1 MAQRITRSKT
11 AAAAARKAAVK
22 SSATTEALPSGPP
35 TEKLK
40 TNKAGENPFANV
52 TAKKPTNPPGSVAP
66 PKNSLELPMPVDT
79 PPGHPKVYYGQ
90 DAPYPRWRTLLDER
104 PLGKSVEKDLIR
116 THPGKTIIPG
126 VAPNSHP
133 RTFDFTIGLGAL
145 HWVFDPGS
153 PSLWGD
159 LTGQELHT
167 HAHECLAEALTC
179 PLTRKKLRDTMHNE
193 QCADHIAN
201 VFDPIPPLPSLV
213 SQGLPPMSSPL
224 TRTADPTIS
233 PTTQSK
239 DPDIAMF
246 RRPMLTNLPDEGPFT
261 EEVMQIA
268 SILKRNYKGTFGPPD
283 HQDPSLDPID
293 PRIVPK
299 TTKVTKTRSAAKQTK
314 KAKKS
319 AAKGAKEQALKGAG
333 SQDIGLEKK
342 VVVMPPP
349 AFCEPT
355 PKPVEAGR
363 PAGGGSKIMHVGE
376 YESFGSSSS
385 S

>member
-11 AAAAARKAAVK
+11 AAAKKAAVK
-22 SSATTEALPSGPP
+22 SFATTEAVRSGPP
-35 TEKLK
+35 TKRLK
-40 TNKAGENPFANV
+40 TNKAGDSPFANV
-52 TAKKPTNPPGSVAP
+52 TARTPTNLPRSVAP
-66 PKNSLELPMPVDT
+66 PRNSLELPMPADT
-79 PPGHPKVYYGQ
+79 PPGHPRVYYGQ
-90 DAPYPRWRTLLDER
+90 DAPYPRWRTLLDVR
-104 PLGKSVEKDLIR
+104 PFGKSVEKDLIR

-145 HWVFDPGS
+145 YWVFDPGS

-167 HAHECLAEALTC
+167 HAHECLAEALAC
-179 PLTRKKLRDTMHNE
+179 PLTRKKLRDTIHNE
-193 QCADHIAN
+193 QYAAHIAN
-201 VFDPIPPLPSLV
+201 VFDPIPPLPSLI
-213 SQGLPPMSSPL
+213 SQGLPPMSSSPL
-224 TRTADPTIS
+224 TRTADPAIS

-239 DPDIAMF
+239 GPDIAMF

-268 SILKRNYKGTFGPPD
+268 SILKRNYKGTIGPPD

-293 PRIVPK
+293 PRVVPK
-299 TTKVTKTRSAAKQTK
+299 TTKVTKMPPASTQTK

-319 AAKGAKEQALKGAG
+319 AAKGAREQALKGEG
-333 SQDIGLEKK
+333 SQNIGLEKK

-349 AFCEPT
+349 AFRELT
-355 PKPVEAGR
+355 PKPVEAGT
-363 PAGGGSKIMHVGE
+363 PVGDGSKIVHVGK
-376 YESFGSSSS
+376 YKLFGSSSS